1 MRKYEFFFISPS
13 WPLHVDGV
21 WLCHESMQPYSSYQG
36 GFSMKR
42 SNYLIVPMLAG
53 GVLLMWGLAMS
64 SEGTHGPED
73 SLLTAKLS
81 MEEAIATAKAKFP
94 GKVLEAELEN
104 EHGQAVYEIEIAST
118 TGVVTEIKVDAQSGE
133 LLDSEVEDQD
143 EREKSE
149 EKDKD

>member
-1 MRKYEFFFISPS
+1 
-13 WPLHVDGV
+13 
-21 WLCHESMQPYSSYQG
+21 
-36 GFSMKR
+36 MKR

-94 GKVLEAELEN
+94 GKVLEAEFEN